1 MQRLNYPALLSF
13 FCGFS
18 SLSLEILWVR
28 LYSFSKMSTPAAF
41 GFVLMAYLLGIAIGA
56 YAGSRQ
62 CRRKPLDSTLWQA
75 SLLALMLSALCSLLL
90 PAAFAWLTRQS
101 VSSPAADILC
111 IAASSSVL
119 AFVFPIAHHLGT
131 TSHAQNQGQRFA
143 LVYTANVAGA
153 ALGPLVTGYLL
164 LDWLSLQQCFIAL
177 ALLQLLATLVFLLW
191 RADIPRRKNITLAC
205 LLSTSVLLPTWWGF
219 SPHTLVQQVAQHPG
233 TASHII
239 ENRHGII
246 TLYPDRGDDI
256 VYGGNVYDGRT
267 NLDPER
273 NTNGLHRPLLLAAL
287 HPEPRKVLMIG
298 LSIGSWLALVNGFP
312 GVESVDVV
320 EINPGYVQAAQA
332 YPAQAR
338 ALQDPRVKII
348 TGDGRRWLRM
358 HPETTYDLII
368 MNTTWHWRANNS
380 LLLSEEFMQ
389 LLRQHM
395 QPASVLAF
403 NATGSGDVFFTAS
416 TVFAHTYRY
425 DNFVYASQQD
435 FRSLKSHA
443 ATQDTYAQLKV
454 DGHPLFTSSS
464 KTIERFLQIP
474 FITIEQAQQAA
485 DRPFEKVTDQ
495 NMIPEFRYGR
505 HLY

>member
-1 MQRLNYPALLSF
+1 MRRLNYPALLSF

-41 GFVLMAYLLGIAIGA
+41 GFVLTAYLLGIAIGA
-56 YAGSRQ
+56 YVGSRQ
-62 CRRKPLDSTLWQA
+62 CRRTPQTSALWL
-75 SLLALMLSALCSLLL
+75 SILLALTLSALCSLLL
-90 PAAFAWLTRQS
+90 PASFAWLTSQS
-101 VSSPAADILC
+101 FNSPAADLLC
-111 IAASSSVL
+111 IAASSSLL

-131 TSHAQNQGQRFA
+131 ASHTQDQGQRFA

-153 ALGPLVTGYLL
+153 ALGPLMTGYLL

-177 ALLQLLATLVFLLW
+177 ALLQLLATLGFLLQKI
-191 RADIPRRKNITLAC
+191 DISRRKNIALIC
-205 LLSTSVLLPTWWGF
+205 ISSISVISPTWWFF
-219 SPHTLVQQVAQHPG
+219 SPHTLVQKVAQHPG

-239 ENRHGII
+239 ENRYGII
-246 TLYPDRGDDI
+246 TLYPDKGEVI

-267 NLDPER
+267 NLNPEH

-312 GVESVDVV
+312 GVDAVDVV

-338 ALQDPRVKII
+338 ALQDSRVRII
-348 TGDGRRWLRM
+348 AGDGRRWLRM
-358 HPETTYDLII
+358 HPNASYDLII

-435 FRSLKSHA
+435 FRPLKSHA
-443 ATQDTYAQLKV
+443 AARDTYAQLKV
-454 DGHPLFTSSS
+454 DGHPLFTPGS
-464 KTIERFLQIP
+464 KTIERFLQMP

-485 DRPFEKVTDQ
+485 ARPFEKVTDQ
-495 NMIPEFRYGR
+495 NMLPEFRYGR